1 MFLKLTPKSQT
12 IKKNGKLVFIKVKI
26 FCSIKISIKR
36 MKRQAT
42 DLKEIFSNLISDN
55 QYLVNMVLV
64 VKNLPANARD
74 MKDAGSTDL
83 WVRKIPWRRE
93 LAIHSNIL
101 CWRIPLP
108 EVPGRLQSLGSHR
121 VEQYGSNLVHTHA
134 NIKSLHNSTGKKP
147 NNPNGNG

>member
-42 DLKEIFSNLISDN
+42 DLKEIFSNLISEN
-55 QYLVNMVLV
+55 QYLVNMVLE

-74 MKDAGSTDL
+74 MKDAGSFDL
-83 WVRKIPWRRE
+83 WFR
-93 LAIHSNIL
+93 
-101 CWRIPLP
+101 
-108 EVPGRLQSLGSHR
+108 
-121 VEQYGSNLVHTHA
+121 
-134 NIKSLHNSTGKKP
+134 
-147 NNPNGNG
+147 